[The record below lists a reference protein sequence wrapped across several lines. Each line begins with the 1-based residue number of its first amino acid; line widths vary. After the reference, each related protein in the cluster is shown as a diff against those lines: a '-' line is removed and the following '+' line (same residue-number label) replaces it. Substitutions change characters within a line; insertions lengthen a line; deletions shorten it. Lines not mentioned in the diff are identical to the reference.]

1 MSEPTNEHEIG
12 TRFRALRDGDEPNPS
27 SELRRFVRDRAF
39 LDAVPLPG
47 PVSGSRRPVLF
58 RRAVVGLAAAFLIVI
73 AGTGMWLSQ
82 HGPINGEK
90 PTPIPTGST
99 SPSATVSA
107 GTTETPSI
115 APTDSPSAE
124 PSASTYP
131 DPWTVYSFRP
141 APKPAPVAI
150 AANATVG
157 TKQRTGTNKAANLQ
171 WDFFEPLVV
180 TPGRTAGSRITSAI
194 AAVVDSRVAELKSE
208 FTDPQN
214 GLAPEHTVTLVTSF
228 AVISSAG
235 PKSDPSAGFVSIR
248 IQYSFN
254 NPPWADEGPQYID
267 VLVYDLKTGN
277 RISISDLFTN
287 TDAALVRLDTAA
299 TADPSIAQWSNP
311 QYATTTGH
319 EPKPENF
326 AMWAPTRSGL
336 ETTFGSLQLGSE
348 VSGTPAFTVPWS
360 QLRDLF
366 KPNSYLAWYAD
377 ALSNSTAYPSASMA
391 PGSFGLTGSMLVPE
405 DTPTATLLQDGRV
418 LVTGLGAQL
427 YDPAKGAFIPTGQMP
442 SVRWGRSATL
452 LEDGEVLVA
461 GGASV
466 DGTAFDSS
474 AQLYDPR
481 TGNFTTTGS
490 MTMPR
495 SFHTA
500 TLLKD
505 GRVLIAGGNNTVQ
518 TMNTDGSSTPI
529 KQLDSAELYDPRT
542 GKFTATGSMTTGRA
556 FHTAT
561 LLTDGRVLVAG
572 GSPDGTFWSI
582 PGSSLASAEIYDPN
596 TGKFTATGSM
606 GTARSSANATLL
618 PDGRVLLAGG
628 QADWQ
633 QLAGP
638 ESYDPKTGKFA
649 SGETKPTAH
658 FVATATL
665 LQDGLAL
672 FITDLGSRLYD
683 PQTGASGATGAMVFN
698 SDGFTI
704 LRFYP
709 HAAVLLQDG
718 RVLVLGGEATGASA
732 EIYQP

>member
-1 MSEPTNEHEIG
+1 MSGPMNDREIG
-12 TRFRALRDGDEPNPS
+12 ERFRALQDGSEPNAS

-39 LDAVPLPG
+39 LDAAPLGAVAG
-47 PVSGSRRPVLF
+47 PRPAF
-58 RRAVVGLAAAFLIVI
+58 RRAAVGIAAAFLLVL
-73 AGTGMWLSQ
+73 AGTGMWLSL

-90 PTPIPTGST
+90 PTPSPTASVSPSPSPST
-99 SPSATVSA
+99 SIDASA
-107 GTTETPSI
+107 TPSI
-115 APTDSPSAE
+115 APTDSPSSG
-124 PSASTYP
+124 PTDSQYP
-131 DPWTVYSFRP
+131 DPWTTYTFRP
-141 APKPAPVAI
+141 APKSSPVAI
-150 AANATVG
+150 AGNATVA
-157 TKQRTGTNKAANLQ
+157 TKQRPGTYKAANLQ

-180 TPGRTAGSRITSAI
+180 TPGRTAGGRIASAI

-277 RISISDLFTN
+277 RISISDLFTS
-287 TDAALVRLDTAA
+287 TTTALQRLDKAA
-299 TADPSIAQWSNP
+299 GANPSIAQWSNP
-311 QYATTTGH
+311 QYTTTTGH

-360 QLRDLF
+360 QLSDLF

-377 ALSNSTAYPSASMA
+377 ALSSSTAYPSGTIA

-405 DTPTATLLQDGRV
+405 DTPTTTLLQDGRV
-418 LVTGLGAQL
+418 LVTGLAAQL
-427 YDPAKGAFIPTGQMP
+427 YDPATGAFIPTGQMP
-442 SVRWGRSATL
+442 NVRWGRSATL
-452 LEDGEVLVA
+452 LQDGEVLVA
-461 GGASV
+461 GGANG
-466 DGTAFDSS
+466 DGTAFDAS
-474 AQLYDPR
+474 AQLYDPK
-481 TGNFTTTGS
+481 TGKFTATGS

-505 GRVLIAGGNNTVQ
+505 GRVLIVGGNNTVQ
-518 TMNTDGSSTPI
+518 TMNSDGSSTPI

-542 GKFTATGSMTTGRA
+542 GKFTPTGSMTIGRA

-561 LLTDGRVLVAG
+561 LLANGRVLIAG
-572 GSPDGTFWSI
+572 GSPDGTYWSG
-582 PGSSLASAEIYDPN
+582 PGSSVASAEIYDPN

-606 GTARSSANATLL
+606 TTARSFANATLL
-618 PDGRVLLAGG
+618 PDGRVLMAGG
-628 QADWQ
+628 REGWP
-633 QLAGP
+633 QLAAP
-638 ESYDPKTGKFA
+638 ELYDPKTGKFA
-649 SGETKPTAH
+649 SGESTPTAH
-658 FVATATL
+658 FVATAKL
-665 LQDGLAL
+665 LQDGRVL
-672 FITDLGSRLYD
+672 FLTDLGPRLYD
-683 PQTGASGATGAMVFN
+683 SQTGTSAATGAMVLN

-704 LRFYP
+704 LNFYP